1 MMSRH
6 DLLLAGRRV
15 LVTGGARGLGYA
27 FAQAIGQAGARVV
40 IADVL
45 HERVQQAAGELRA
58 LGLDVQ
64 AVTVDL
70 AQPASI
76 QACIDATISL
86 LGGLDGLVNN
96 ASITNS
102 GGKGCEALSIDTWD
116 QVMQVNVR
124 GTWLMTTA
132 CLPALRAS
140 GQGAIVNL
148 ASDTPL
154 WGAPNLL
161 AYVASKGAIIA
172 MTRSLARELGSDN
185 ITVNAIAPGL
195 VLVEA
200 TAYVPEA
207 RHRLYNDQ
215 RALQRPQLPEDV
227 SGAVLFALSCLDLET
242 VMTDLSAQNDTPK
255 SWDRP
260 AGASLESWMST
271 RIARYETRK
280 YDWDALK
287 FQADYDPKFRRAQ
300 MRYIGTG
307 GTGISTDMN
316 TIPSE
321 HFTFSTMV
329 IPAGHEGP
337 PHLHIDVEEVFF
349 VLRGKLKVVLEKDG
363 ERFET
368 ILTDRDV
375 ISVPPGVYREE
386 INIGDED
393 ALMCVMLGAKKPITP
408 TYPPEHPLASIKRG

>member
-6 DLLLAGRRV
+6 DRLLTGRRV

-27 FAQAIGQAGARVV
+27 FAQAIGEAGARVV

-45 HERVQQAAGELRA
+45 HERVQQAACELRA
-58 LGLDVQ
+58 LGLEVQ

-70 AQPASI
+70 AQPESI
-76 QACIDATISL
+76 QACIESTLSL

-172 MTRSLARELGSDN
+172 MTRSLARELGCDN

-215 RALQRPQLPEDV
+215 RAMQRPQLPEDV
-227 SGAVLFALSCLDLET
+227 SGAVLFALSDLARFIT
-242 VMTDLSAQNDTPK
+242 GQTLPVNGGFVMP
-255 SWDRP
+255 
-260 AGASLESWMST
+260 
-271 RIARYETRK
+271 
-280 YDWDALK
+280 
-287 FQADYDPKFRRAQ
+287 
-300 MRYIGTG
+300 
-307 GTGISTDMN
+307 
-316 TIPSE
+316 
-321 HFTFSTMV
+321 
-329 IPAGHEGP
+329 
-337 PHLHIDVEEVFF
+337 
-349 VLRGKLKVVLEKDG
+349 
-363 ERFET
+363 
-368 ILTDRDV
+368 
-375 ISVPPGVYREE
+375 
-386 INIGDED
+386 
-393 ALMCVMLGAKKPITP
+393 
-408 TYPPEHPLASIKRG
+408 